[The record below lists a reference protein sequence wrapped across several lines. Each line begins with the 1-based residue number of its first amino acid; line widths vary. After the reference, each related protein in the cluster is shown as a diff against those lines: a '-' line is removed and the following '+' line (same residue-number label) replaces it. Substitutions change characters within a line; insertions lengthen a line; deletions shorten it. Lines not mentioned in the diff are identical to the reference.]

1 MTTAKSALTR
11 GIRRSMHRLVARL
24 TRRAT
29 IKLVITASLPP
40 FLKIVFD
47 YEVKAPPA
55 NDNRRHRRRRPA

>member
-1 MTTAKSALTR
+1 MTTTIAAPIR
-11 GIRRSMHRLVARL
+11 GIRRFIHRLVARL

-29 IKLVITASLPP
+29 IKLAITASLPP

-55 NDNRRHRRRRPA
+55 NDNRRHRRRPA